1 MDMDQVELYAQ
12 KSDIDNNLSDPTVIA
27 KYRLAADIAQDALTK
42 VVARVADGVR
52 VSELC
57 AFGDEVILSYTS
69 KVYNKNS
76 VEKGIAFPTMVSVND
91 CVEYYSPTGDAGDD
105 YVLRTGDVVKI
116 ELGAHIDGYMATN
129 GHTTVINANPAAPI
143 EGRAADVVCAA
154 HFAAEAA
161 LRLMKIGNNNIQVQE
176 AIAEAAA
183 LFNCSPVTGTA
194 SNEVKRYVI
203 ATEKMI
209 MNVPDEENR
218 PVQDFVFVAN
228 EAYTLNILISSGDG
242 TCREGAMKPTVFSR
256 NVHQNYNL
264 KLKSARAA
272 FNEISNDFGVFPFS
286 IRALENKRHR
296 LGVTELASHQLL
308 TPYPVYYTRASD
320 RVAQFKMTVL
330 IAANGTTRITPTLP
344 LPYVHSAYTI
354 PSDSAIAQLL
364 ATDAGVKTVKSG
376 KALTGIGATEVAA
389 PAQGMDVDM

>member
-1 MDMDQVELYAQ
+1 MYHRIILDFLLGSYIWRYDPPSRIQVLTFYLLSF
-12 KSDIDNNLSDPTVIA
+12 KS
-27 KYRLAADIAQDALTK
+27 
-42 VVARVADGVR
+42 
-52 VSELC
+52 
-57 AFGDEVILSYTS
+57 
-69 KVYNKNS
+69 NS
-76 VEKGIAFPTMVSVND
+76 
-91 CVEYYSPTGDAGDD
+91 
-105 YVLRTGDVVKI
+105 

-286 IRALENKRHR
+286 IRYAFFPILFRNSGVFMFFVVPER
-296 LGVTELASHQLL
+296 L
-308 TPYPVYYTRASD
+308 
-320 RVAQFKMTVL
+320 
-330 IAANGTTRITPTLP
+330 I
-344 LPYVHSAYTI
+344 
-354 PSDSAIAQLL
+354 
-364 ATDAGVKTVKSG
+364 
-376 KALTGIGATEVAA
+376 
-389 PAQGMDVDM
+389 

>member
-1 MDMDQVELYAQ
+1 MDQDQIELFAQ

-57 AFGDEVILSYTS
+57 AFGDEIILSYTS

-91 CVEYYSPTGDAGDD
+91 CVEYYSPTGETGDD
-105 YVLRTGDVVKI
+105 VVLRNGDVVKI
-116 ELGAHIDGYMATN
+116 ELGAHIDGYIATN
-129 GHTTVINANPAAPI
+129 GHTVVINPNPAAPV

-161 LRLMKIGNNNIQVQE
+161 LRLMKIGNSNVQVQE

-194 SNEVKRYVI
+194 SNEIKRYVI

-209 MNVPDEENR
+209 LNVPDEENR

-242 TCREGAMKPTVFSR
+242 SCREGAIKPTVFSR

-272 FNEISNDFGVFPFS
+272 FNEISTTFGVFPFPT
-286 IRALENKRHR
+286 RALENKRHR
-296 LGVTELASHQLL
+296 LGVTELASHNLL

-320 RVAQFKMTVL
+320 KVAQFKMTVL
-330 IAANGTTRITPTLP
+330 VAANGTTRITPPLP
-344 LPYVHSAYTI
+344 LPYVHSAYSV
-354 PSDSAIAQLL
+354 PQDSAIARLM
-364 ATDAGVKTVKSG
+364 ASEAVKVVKGG
-376 KALTGIGATEVAA
+376 KALAGIDVAEVAA
-389 PAQGMDVDM
+389 PGQGMDVDM

>member
-1 MDMDQVELYAQ
+1 MTSLLE
-12 KSDIDNNLSDPTVIA
+12 
-27 KYRLAADIAQDALTK
+27 
-42 VVARVADGVR
+42 
-52 VSELC
+52 SEFSFFSCFLQ
-57 AFGDEVILSYTS
+57 S
-69 KVYNKNS
+69 NS
-76 VEKGIAFPTMVSVND
+76 
-91 CVEYYSPTGDAGDD
+91 
-105 YVLRTGDVVKI
+105 

-194 SNEVKRYVI
+194 SNEIKRYVI

-209 MNVPDEENR
+209 LNVPDEENR

-242 TCREGAMKPTVFSR
+242 TCREGALKPTVFSR

-264 KLKSARAA
+264 KLKSAREA
-272 FNEISNDFGVFPFS
+272 FNEINNDFGVFPFS
-286 IRALENKRHR
+286 IRYAFCR
-296 LGVTELASHQLL
+296 LLL
-308 TPYPVYYTRASD
+308 
-320 RVAQFKMTVL
+320 
-330 IAANGTTRITPTLP
+330 
-344 LPYVHSAYTI
+344 
-354 PSDSAIAQLL
+354 DSFLWCL
-364 ATDAGVKTVKSG
+364 NFDLVSR
-376 KALTGIGATEVAA
+376 
-389 PAQGMDVDM
+389 M

>member
-1 MDMDQVELYAQ
+1 MDMDQVELFAQ
-12 KSDIDNNLSDPTVIA
+12 KSDVDNNLSDPTVIA

-57 AFGDEVILSYTS
+57 AFGDEIILSYTS

-194 SNEVKRYVI
+194 SNEIKRYVI

-242 TCREGAMKPTVFSR
+242 SCREGAMKPTVFSR

-286 IRALENKRHR
+286 IR
-296 LGVTELASHQLL
+296 
-308 TPYPVYYTRASD
+308 
-320 RVAQFKMTVL
+320 VAQFKMTVL
-330 IAANGTTRITPTLP
+330 ISANGTTRITPALP
-344 LPYVHSAYTI
+344 MPYVHSAYSV
-354 PSDSAIAQLL
+354 PADSATAQLL

-376 KALTGIGATEVAA
+376 KALAGIGATEVAA